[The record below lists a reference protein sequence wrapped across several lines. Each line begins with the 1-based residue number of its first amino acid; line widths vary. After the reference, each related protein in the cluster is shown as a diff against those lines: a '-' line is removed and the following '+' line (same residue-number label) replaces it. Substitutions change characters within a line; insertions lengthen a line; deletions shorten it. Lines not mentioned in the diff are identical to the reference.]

1 MESTP
6 AAVTRA
12 LALVAERARRTLP
25 ATAWQ
30 RRTAFTACAWMVVF
44 AAFHSYWALGG
55 TIGLPPG
62 ESLVDNKPLFVI
74 DLIAIPMN
82 LGGAALSLALVQ
94 NWGLFFPRRLV
105 LFGAWGCA
113 LLMIFHAA
121 PAMVDLAVFLTGQRD
136 KPLTGEDRF
145 SVLVYEP
152 YWMLGGLLFLVMA
165 LGFQRRT
172 RQPAT
177 ARDAATA
184 TAEPVREGSD

>member
-6 AAVTRA
+6 AAVTRTSA
-12 LALVAERARRTLP
+12 RITERARRTPP

-55 TIGLPPG
+55 TFGLPPG

-82 LGGAALSLALVQ
+82 LGGAALALALVQ
-94 NWGLFFPRRLV
+94 RWGLFFPRRLV

-121 PAMVDLAVFLTGQRD
+121 PAMVDLAVFLTGQRN

-152 YWMLGGLLFLVMA
+152 YWMLGGLLFLGMA
-165 LGFQRRT
+165 LAFQGRT
-172 RQPAT
+172 RPPAPV
-177 ARDAATA
+177 RDAATR
-184 TAEPVREGSD
+184 TAEPAPEGSD